1 MKKIIFLI
9 LIVSVTVTHL
19 NAQAIDP
26 SHKVPFN
33 KMLSADW
40 QKSLWQNKKTVY
52 KGDELLTIGMPCG
65 GIAAGQL
72 SVRGDGTL
80 GDWWISNNAYNTG
93 YGLDKFM
100 NFNTALGPWKVC
112 YQTFEPMGYIDQG
125 FSISYTQN
133 GKTNS
138 KTLDKN
144 NFDDISFIGE
154 YPVATINYASKSN
167 PIPVAV
173 TMKVFSPF
181 IPLNAR
187 ESATPGT
194 ILEFTVT
201 NNSKQPMEISLTGW
215 LQNMVC
221 LDLKDKAIGRLQN
234 TSSQGDGLTSV
245 FMDFIKP
252 AVDTVTKKI
261 ARVDKTFEDF
271 ESGSYGAWKT
281 EGTAFGNHPTTP
293 DIVESDNVS
302 GEQGKFLVNSRFTST
317 LDTAT
322 GKLISPA
329 FIISENFIN
338 FSIAGGHY
346 EGKTCINLI
355 VDGQTVASTS
365 GNMSDR
371 LKPAGWNV
379 EAWKGKEAHIEI
391 VDDETGDWG
400 HISIDDI
407 QFSNTGN
414 SNRFFPE
421 HHPYFGNLSLSVL
434 GSNTFANANFSR
446 GSINSKNQS
455 QEATANAGE
464 KLVGAVGTSI
474 KLAPGEST
482 ACTFLLT
489 WFFPNRPFPDDAAW
503 NMPLNTDTPII
514 KNMYSNWFGSSK
526 DVAGY
531 LKKNLT
537 RLSAETFLFHD
548 TYYNKST
555 IPYWLNQRLMMPVST
570 LATETSQW
578 WANDKFWAWEGV
590 GSCMGTCT
598 HVWNY
603 EQSMAHLF
611 PELERNV
618 RDRTDFETSFR
629 SDGGIFTRNGTG
641 DVAIDGQAG
650 TILKS
655 YREYLNSTDNSFLLR
670 HWDRIKKATEY
681 LIREDENDDGL
692 IEKEQFNTYDI
703 SFSGANTY
711 VGSLYLAAL
720 KSASKMAAV
729 SGDSLFQKKCDLIF
743 ERGEKNTV
751 QKLWNGEYFFQEV
764 DLKKYPKSQYANGC
778 LSDQLF
784 GQTWAHLNGLG
795 LIYPKDNV
803 KRALQSIWNYN
814 WAPQVGVQTNLH
826 KPERVYAN
834 PNEAGLLIC
843 TWPHNPHMGEDG
855 VRYRDEVWT
864 GIEYQVA
871 TNMIYDG
878 MTNEGVSIVKG
889 LADRYDPAK
898 HNPWNEIECGDHY
911 ARAMAS
917 WGVLI
922 ALEDFY
928 FNGPEKIIGF
938 NPKIQA
944 DHFSGFFTG
953 AEGWGNLTQTRKD
966 NAQMNEIRVAYG
978 KVILRQVELGTSQSA
993 RSIKVSLGSKTI
1005 PSTFKYNNGKLVIH
1019 FAEQTIHD
1027 GQNLQIKIIS

>member
-1 MKKIIFLI
+1 MKKIVCLLLI
-9 LIVSVTVTHL
+9 LVVANRNL
-19 NAQAIDP
+19 KAQSIDP
-26 SHKVPFN
+26 SHKVPVN

-40 QKSLWQNKKTVY
+40 EKSLWQNKKTVY
-52 KGDELLTIGMPCG
+52 RGDELLTIGMPCG
-65 GIAAGQL
+65 GIASGQL
-72 SVRGDGTL
+72 CVRGDGTL

-100 NFNTALGPWKVC
+100 NFKTALGPWKVC
-112 YQTFEPMGYIDQG
+112 YQTFEPMSYIDQG
-125 FSISYTQN
+125 FSILYTQK
-133 GKTNS
+133 GKTIS
-138 KTLDKN
+138 KTLNKE

-154 YPVATINYASKSN
+154 YPVASIHYASKTETM
-167 PIPVAV
+167 PVDV

-187 ESATPGT
+187 ESATPAT
-194 ILEFTVT
+194 IFRFTLK
-201 NNSKQPMEISLTGW
+201 NNSKESTEISLTGW

-221 LDLKDKAIGRLQN
+221 LDLKGKALGRLHN
-234 TSSQGDGLTSV
+234 TCIQSDDLTTV
-245 FMDFIKP
+245 FMDFVKP
-252 AVDTVTKKI
+252 EIDTATKKI
-261 ARVDKTFEDF
+261 PRTDKTFEDF
-271 ESGSYGAWKT
+271 ESGSYGKWKV
-281 EGTAFGNHPTTP
+281 EGTAFGSRPTTP
-293 DIVESDNVS
+293 DVVESDQVR
-302 GEQGKFLVNSRFTST
+302 GEQGKYLVNSRFTSR

-322 GKLISPA
+322 GKLISPS
-329 FIISENFIN
+329 FIISDHYIN
-338 FSIAGGHY
+338 FRIGGGY
-346 EGKTCINLI
+346 YQGKTCINLI
-355 VDGQTVASTS
+355 VDGQIVATMT

-371 LKPAGWNV
+371 LKESGWNV
-379 EAWKGKEAHIEI
+379 EPWKGKEAHIEI
-391 VDDETGDWG
+391 VDNETGDWG

-414 SNRFFPE
+414 SNLIFPE
-421 HHPYFGNLSLSVL
+421 KHPFFGNLSLSVI
-434 GSNTFANANFSR
+434 GANSFSNANFAR
-446 GSINSKNQS
+446 DELQVTPV
-455 QEATANAGE
+455 QEATSESAK
-464 KLVGAVGTSI
+464 KLIGAVGASL
-474 KLAPGEST
+474 KLAPGESKDL
-482 ACTFLLT
+482 TFLLT
-489 WFFPNRPFPDDAAW
+489 WYFPNRPVPEDASW

-514 KNMYSNWFGSSK
+514 KNMYANWFNSSR
-526 DVAGY
+526 DVTSY

-537 RLSAETFLFHD
+537 RLTEQTFLFHD
-548 TYYNKST
+548 TYYKNST

-603 EQSMAHLF
+603 EQAMAHLF

-618 RDRTDFETSFR
+618 RDRTDFETSFQP
-629 SDGGIFTRNGTG
+629 DGGIMTRNGTG
-641 DVAIDGQAG
+641 DVAIDGHAG

-655 YREYLNSTDNSFLLR
+655 YREYLNSVDNAFLVR
-670 HWDRIKKATEY
+670 NWDRIRKATEY
-681 LIREDENDDGL
+681 LIRRDVNDDGL
-692 IEKEQFNTYDI
+692 IENEQFNTYDI

-720 KSASKMAAV
+720 KSAAKMAADM
-729 SGDSLFQKKCDLIF
+729 GDTVFRQKCELIF

-751 QKLWNGEYFFQEV
+751 RKLWNGEYFFQDV

-795 LIYPKDNV
+795 YIYPKDKV
-803 KRALQSIWNYN
+803 KTALQSIWNYN
-814 WAPQVGVQTNLH
+814 WAPQVGVQTNIH
-826 KPERVYAN
+826 RPERVYAD
-834 PNEAGLLIC
+834 PGEAGLLIC

-871 TNMIYDG
+871 TNMIYEG
-878 MTNEGVSIVKG
+878 MTNEGISIVKG
-889 LADRYDPAK
+889 LADRYNPAK

-928 FNGPEKIIGF
+928 FNGPEKIIAF

-944 DHFSGFFTG
+944 DRFSGFFTG
-953 AEGWGNLTQTRKD
+953 AEGWGNIMQSR
-966 NAQMNEIRVAYG
+966 NANEQINQIRMAYG
-978 KVILRQVELGTSQSA
+978 RVTLHQVELGVTHAIKSV
-993 RSIKVSLGSKTI
+993 RVSIGTKTI
-1005 PSTFKYNNGKLVIH
+1005 PSTFKNINGKLVIL
-1019 FAEQTIHD
+1019 FNEQTIHD
-1027 GQNLQIKIIS
+1027 GQDLQIKITT